1 MKRLSFLHILDG
13 YLTISCQILRHM
25 HFIGF
30 FPLRFN
36 NIYSSFI
43 FSSDF
48 FPWAW
53 VSAFNKTQPDY
64 QFFYSANHFFAAMT
78 LNGPK
83 FCWKSHFY
91 QTDRFPEDKVQKMC
105 NILVWCMH
113 KPNLWTIFAITALEF
128 LSCPNPFRLLA
139 LLLYLPFTLH
149 VLFGCHKKFGV
160 YHWQSLEMG
169 PWS

>member
-1 MKRLSFLHILDG
+1 MVLSFAEKAI
-13 YLTISCQILRHM
+13 
-25 HFIGF
+25 
-30 FPLRFN
+30 
-36 NIYSSFI
+36 
-43 FSSDF
+43 
-48 FPWAW
+48 
-53 VSAFNKTQPDY
+53 
-64 QFFYSANHFFAAMT
+64 
-78 LNGPK
+78 
-83 FCWKSHFY
+83 FY

-113 KPNLWTIFAITALEF
+113 KSNLWTIFAITALEF

-169 PWS
+169 P